1 MAANLPDSDENKK
14 QAEPGWL
21 LPAKIAVV
29 VMGVMILG
37 GLGVIAYT
45 VTTRLGG
52 DGGKPAPAAPVAA
65 PEAPVTL
72 PVQTGFGNV
81 QVTIPKGAR
90 PGPAQFDDGRM
101 ILQMTLADG
110 RIRLLILD
118 LGSGTEL
125 GTIDLAPTED

>member
-14 QAEPGWL
+14 PAEPGWL

-29 VMGVMILG
+29 VMGLMILA

-45 VTTRLGG
+45 VATRLSGG
-52 DGGKPAPAAPVAA
+52 GEKSAEVPAPVMVEAPAAQQVR
-65 PEAPVTL
+65 
-72 PVQTGFGNV
+72 TGFGNV

-90 PGPAQFDDGRM
+90 LGPAQFDDGRM
-101 ILQMTLADG
+101 ILQMFLADG
-110 RIRLLILD
+110 SIRLLIFD

-125 GTIDLAPTED
+125 GTIDLAPTEE